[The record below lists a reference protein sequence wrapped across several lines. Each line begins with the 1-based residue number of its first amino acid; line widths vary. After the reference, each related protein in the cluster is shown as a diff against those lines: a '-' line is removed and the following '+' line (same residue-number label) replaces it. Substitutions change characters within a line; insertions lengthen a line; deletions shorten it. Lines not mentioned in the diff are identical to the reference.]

1 MVVSAKELNICVLL
15 SIEDNVEKRS
25 NDKRSHI
32 RMKVS
37 RVARHGISLKR
48 LLSIINDLTN
58 DRTISIG
65 DIEMTQKFSFF
76 NVEADQVDQLMD
88 AFQGQNEIILS
99 IMSNE
104 KPRTDSQ
111 RNRKQSPPRKK

>member
-1 MVVSAKELNICVLL
+1 LVVSKELNICVLL
-15 SIEDNVEKRS
+15 NIEDNVKKRS

-37 RVARHGISLKR
+37 RVVRHGISLKR

-65 DIEMTQKFSFF
+65 DIEMMQKFPLK
-76 NVEADQVDQLMD
+76 NWHKL
-88 AFQGQNEIILS
+88 LS
-99 IMSNE
+99 AL
-104 KPRTDSQ
+104 Q
-111 RNRKQSPPRKK
+111 